1 MPWASVLVDFVATVH
16 PLWGIAMRDV
26 LIGLL
31 PILGVV
37 VGAFLQHMLA
47 SSKER
52 DSQLAQLRQIS
63 YADFLKGVAN
73 AAHNRTTEAT
83 AQIADAKARMAIYGS
98 NAVLERLAAFD
109 ELGATL
115 TNDTSRQAFLLMAEQ
130 MRAESSIGFSA
141 LKGEVLATI
150 LFGGRHAL

>member
-1 MPWASVLVDFVATVH
+1 
-16 PLWGIAMRDV
+16 MRDLPV
-26 LIGLL
+26 GLL
-31 PILGVV
+31 PVLGVV

-47 SSKER
+47 RSKER

-73 AAHNRTTEAT
+73 AAHHRTTEVS
-83 AQIADAKARMAIYGS
+83 AQIADAKARMAIYAS

-115 TNDTSRQAFLLMAEQ
+115 TNDTARRAFLLMTEQ
-130 MRAESSIGFSA
+130 MRAESSFGFSA
-141 LKGEVLATI
+141 LKEGVLATI
-150 LFGGRHAL
+150 LFGGHRAS

>member
-1 MPWASVLVDFVATVH
+1 
-16 PLWGIAMRDV
+16 MRDL

-37 VGAFLQHMLA
+37 VGAFLQHILA
-47 SSKER
+47 RSKER
-52 DSQLAQLRQIS
+52 DSYLAQLRQIS

-73 AAHNRTTEAT
+73 AAHRPTAEVS
-83 AQIADAKARMAIYGS
+83 AQIADARARMAIYGS

-115 TNDTSRQAFLLMAEQ
+115 TRDTSKRAFLLMTEQ
-130 MRAESSIGFSA
+130 MRAESNFGFSA
-141 LKGEVLATI
+141 PQDGVLRTI
-150 LFGGRHAL
+150 LFGGRRAS

>member
-1 MPWASVLVDFVATVH
+1 
-16 PLWGIAMRDV
+16 MRDL

-31 PILGVV
+31 PILGVA

-47 SSKER
+47 RSKER
-52 DSQLAQLRQIS
+52 DSQLTQQRQVS

-73 AAHNRTTEAT
+73 AAHRPTTEVS
-83 AQIADAKARMAIYGS
+83 AQIADARARMAIYGS

-115 TNDTSRQAFLLMAEQ
+115 TNDTSRRAFLLMTEQ
-130 MRAESSIGFSA
+130 MRTESSFGFSA
-141 LKGEVLATI
+141 LKDGVLSTI
-150 LFGGRHAL
+150 LFGGRRAS